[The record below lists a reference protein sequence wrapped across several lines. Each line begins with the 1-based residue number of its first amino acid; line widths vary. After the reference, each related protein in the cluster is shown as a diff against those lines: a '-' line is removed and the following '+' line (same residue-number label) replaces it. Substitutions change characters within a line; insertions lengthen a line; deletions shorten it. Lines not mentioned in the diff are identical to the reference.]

1 MCGAGAAAQRGPARG
16 QRVPAGPQ
24 GGGQDTGAHGRGSTH
39 SLYWVSQ
46 VIYLPVSC
54 ISLVVSSMGT
64 EAPLRIMSV
73 KY

>member
-24 GGGQDTGAHGRGSTH
+24 GGGQDTGAHGRGSRYTLLILGL
-39 SLYWVSQ
+39 SSD
-46 VIYLPVSC
+46 ISKYLPVSC

-64 EAPLRIMSV
+64 RLP
-73 KY
+73 